1 MSKIA
6 ANETFGGS
14 VLRKCVDYFCHLS
27 IAPEYYSII
36 KEADKEFAKTDY
48 FRRMTWLKDEN
59 DDLYDPSYTD
69 LLRVAFTSEFQRG
82 RLADL
87 VSLLSGR
94 NFETRTYEEQIA
106 KESFAK
112 LEKGI
117 LNFINETNFK
127 RFVMIVKSAGFISPE
142 LIRSLNA
149 LDFAYI
155 LYIVLK
161 SFNYNAADIE
171 SYVRRWFVLSVLTG
185 RYSGSP
191 ESQFDS
197 DIRGISN
204 KDFAKYINTVELGE
218 LSDAFWD
225 VSLVESL
232 DTSSTNSPYFS
243 VFLAA
248 QVKANDKGFLS
259 KDISVNELISHRGD
273 VHHVF
278 PKDYLKKCGLKKAQY
293 NQIANFVYMQSE
305 INVKIGNKAPS
316 EYLEEL
322 KKQCDGGKLRYG
334 GIDEMKT
341 LDANLEMNCIP
352 KSAFGMDVEE
362 YEKFLKQRRML
373 MAKKIKKYYASL

>member
-1 MSKIA
+1 
-6 ANETFGGS
+6 
-14 VLRKCVDYFCHLS
+14 
-27 IAPEYYSII
+27 
-36 KEADKEFAKTDY
+36 
-48 FRRMTWLKDEN
+48 
-59 DDLYDPSYTD
+59 
-69 LLRVAFTSEFQRG
+69 
-82 RLADL
+82 

>member
-1 MSKIA
+1 M
-6 ANETFGGS
+6 
-14 VLRKCVDYFCHLS
+14 
-27 IAPEYYSII
+27 
-36 KEADKEFAKTDY
+36 
-48 FRRMTWLKDEN
+48 
-59 DDLYDPSYTD
+59 
-69 LLRVAFTSEFQRG
+69 
-82 RLADL
+82 
-87 VSLLSGR
+87 
-94 NFETRTYEEQIA
+94 
-106 KESFAK
+106 
-112 LEKGI
+112 
-117 LNFINETNFK
+117 
-127 RFVMIVKSAGFISPE
+127 
-142 LIRSLNA
+142 
-149 LDFAYI
+149 
-155 LYIVLK
+155 
-161 SFNYNAADIE
+161 
-171 SYVRRWFVLSVLTG
+171 
-185 RYSGSP
+185 
-191 ESQFDS
+191 
-197 DIRGISN
+197 
-204 KDFAKYINTVELGE
+204 
-218 LSDAFWD
+218 SDAFWD